1 MGRAKFDVTVEV
13 GPSSSSKRQATVRAL
28 IGMIQLA
35 PDPETQQVLT
45 SMAMMNMEGEG
56 IAEVRGFFRKRLI
69 RMGVVEPTEQEA
81 EKLMAEMQAS
91 QQPDPQ
97 AQYLQAAAM
106 EAQAKAG
113 QAQAN
118 TEYTL
123 ARAEETRAK
132 TVETLAGIQQ
142 KERTNVVNTA
152 KALQE
157 TVATGMRQPPSRT
170 I

>member
-1 MGRAKFDVTVEV
+1 
-13 GPSSSSKRQATVRAL
+13 
-28 IGMIQLA
+28 
-35 PDPETQQVLT
+35 
-45 SMAMMNMEGEG
+45 
-56 IAEVRGFFRKRLI
+56 
-69 RMGVVEPTEQEA
+69 
-81 EKLMAEMQAS
+81 
-91 QQPDPQ
+91 
-97 AQYLQAAAM
+97 M

-132 TVETLAGIQQ
+132 TVEVLAGIQQ

-157 TVATGMRQPPSRT
+157 AVAPGMRQPPSRT
-170 I
+170 M